1 VLMPQSCRDGSVDR
15 TARLD
20 WDGADTA
27 RGMPMR
33 KAIIAVACACFVAAT
48 GANADEFPSKNV
60 TLMMPYAA
68 GGPGDTLT
76 RILGLGMSKA
86 LGRQVLVENTAGAAG
101 TIGSLKVAQS
111 PPDGY
116 MLLVMHFGHAAN
128 TALYR
133 NLRYDAVNDFE
144 PIGMIAESP
153 MAFVGKKDLAATSFQ
168 DLIAYVKT
176 NQAKVTQGHAG
187 VGSASHLC
195 GLLFQSAIGTQPTMV
210 AYRGTG
216 PALNDLIGGQF
227 DYMCDQTLN
236 VLQPI
241 KGGLIKG
248 FAATTGQRLAVLPEL
263 PTAAEA
269 GLPGFGITVWFGLWA
284 PKGTPKPVVDKL
296 VSALQQALL
305 DSEVKS
311 RLASAGA
318 ETIAAGRATPE
329 GLRAHLK
336 SEIDKWVPLIRKAG
350 VTAD

>member
-1 VLMPQSCRDGSVDR
+1 MHKSLI
-15 TARLD
+15 ALA
-20 WDGADTA
+20 GAVCL
-27 RGMPMR
+27 
-33 KAIIAVACACFVAAT
+33 IATSAA
-48 GANADEFPSKNV
+48 AEDFPSKTV

-76 RILGLGMSKA
+76 RIIGQGMSKV
-86 LGRQVLVENTAGAAG
+86 LGRQIVVDNTAGAAG

-111 PPDGY
+111 PADGY
-116 MLLVMHFGHAAN
+116 TLLVMHFGHAAN

-153 MAFVGKKDLAATSFQ
+153 MAFVGKKALAANTFQ
-168 DLIAYVKT
+168 DLVAYVKANRET
-176 NQAKVTQGHAG
+176 VTQGHAG

-195 GLLFQSAIGTQPTMV
+195 GLLFQSALDTKLAAA

-227 DYMCDQTLN
+227 DFMCDQTLN

-241 KGGLIKG
+241 RGGLIK
-248 FAATTGQRLAVLPEL
+248 AYAVTTKQRLAVAPEL
-263 PTAAEA
+263 PTASEA
-269 GLPGFGITVWFGLWA
+269 GLPGFEITVWFGLWA
-284 PKGTPKPVVDKL
+284 PKGTPKPVIDKL
-296 VSALQQALL
+296 SGALQQALL
-305 DSEVKS
+305 DPEVKD

-318 ETIAAGRATPE
+318 ETVAAQRATPDA
-329 GLRAHLK
+329 LRAHLK

-350 VTAD
+350 VSAD